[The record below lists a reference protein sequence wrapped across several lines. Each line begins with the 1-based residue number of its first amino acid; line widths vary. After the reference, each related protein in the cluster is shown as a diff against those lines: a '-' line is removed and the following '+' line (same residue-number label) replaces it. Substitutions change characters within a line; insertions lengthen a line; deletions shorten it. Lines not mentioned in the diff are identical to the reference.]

1 MGHIFTIL
9 ILAISFSQS
18 IFAADN
24 ANSELLRVKEA
35 LVEAALEKG
44 VSVISNAY
52 IDGNGELIESSFYRS
67 GATLRGIRMPQ
78 YFLDEPYDAKLLF
91 SDTAFNTSLNCQELS
106 PHKYRKAISVD
117 TASIRVGDGFDR
129 EFDSIIASL
138 RSEITMS
145 ATSAIAESLNYYVI
159 PVSYDRNANSSQYEA
174 ALRPRSNFADP
185 KNTNFVVKAELI
197 NLRPI
202 SYSAERIY
210 DQSLVQA
217 QRAGKFI
224 SNGFKNVLTA
234 YPRGNAPSGP
244 SFDFEIEF
252 SFRHVDGLGE
262 NSERIMSKRAIKLR
276 FDREENKI
284 RLREPLV
291 DRIANFASRFNT
303 QNLSLGD
310 PSASAQDLALISA
323 NFRSI
328 LSDSMDQVS
337 CEVEELKTYRA
348 EGAEGGVLKLNQGLI
363 AGINVGDRFILS
375 ESNFSTSLNP
385 ISSDQ
390 LENLAIAEVIR
401 TSQYSADLRII
412 EGPYQ
417 DLYSLSAIPF

>member
-1 MGHIFTIL
+1 MGHIFTVL
-9 ILAISFSQS
+9 ILAISFSHS
-18 IFAADN
+18 TFAADD

-35 LVEAALEKG
+35 MVEAALEKG

-52 IDGNGELIESSFYRS
+52 IDENGELIESSFYRS

-91 SDTAFNTSLNCQELS
+91 SDTAFNTSLSCQELA

-117 TASIRVGDGFDR
+117 TTSIRAGDGSDR
-129 EFDSIIASL
+129 EFESIIASL
-138 RSEITMS
+138 RSEIAMS

-159 PVSYDRNANSSQYEA
+159 PVSYETNPGSSQYEA
-174 ALRPRSNFADP
+174 ALRPRSNFANP
-185 KNTNFVVKAELI
+185 KNTNFVVQVELT

-202 SYSAERIY
+202 SYSAERMY

-217 QRAGKFI
+217 QRAGKFF

-234 YPRGNAPSGP
+234 YPKRTAPSGP
-244 SFDFEIEF
+244 SLDFELEF
-252 SFRHVDGLGE
+252 SFRHADRMVE
-262 NSERIMSKRAIKLR
+262 NAERIVSKRVIKLR
-276 FDREENKI
+276 FDRKENKI

-303 QNLSLGD
+303 QDLAFGE
-310 PSASAQDLALISA
+310 PSASAQDLAFISA
-323 NFRSI
+323 NFRSVLLDATEQI
-328 LSDSMDQVS
+328 S

-348 EGAEGGVLKLNQGLI
+348 EGTGDEILKLNQGLV
-363 AGINVGDRFILS
+363 AGINIGDRFILS

-390 LENLAIAEVIR
+390 LENLAIAEVVR